1 MIVFLAMVLQTPLFV
16 PAMVLATFNYPGLLG
31 FLRLLYC
38 FLLAMTLIFVFPLA
52 FSRVIACQEKGHHGL
67 KRNKV

>member
-1 MIVFLAMVLQTPLFV
+1 MIVFLAMVLQTPLSV
-16 PAMVLATFNYPGLLG
+16 PATALTTFNYPGLLG
-31 FLRLLYC
+31 SLRLLYC

-52 FSRVIACQEKGHHGL
+52 FSRVIARQEKGHHGL